1 MSENTSSR
9 SGAQQ
14 QIIDRAATSSDFRAK
29 LLESPHDT
37 IQEEFGIPLPPNVS
51 IRVVEEQPGEV
62 VLVLPARSVQSGSVL
77 SDADL
82 DVAAG
87 GGASGGDSMMSACLC
102 W

>member
-1 MSENTSSR
+1 MTENTGNRSS
-9 SGAQQ
+9 SQQ
-14 QIIDRAATSSDFRAK
+14 QIIDRAAASSDFRAK
-29 LLESPHDT
+29 LLQSPHDT
-37 IQEEFGIPLPPNVS
+37 IQEEFGIPLPPNVR

-62 VLVLPARSVQSGSVL
+62 VLVLPARSVQSGSAL

-82 DVAAG
+82 DVAS